1 MNGTKTYRPARVESV
16 LCVRELY
23 SLHYFSYSRSFAF
36 EGEAHPFWEL
46 VCCGAGEAEVHDGDN
61 AFLRGQGQ
69 AMRPAPA
76 VPHNV
81 RPARAGTGSR

>member
-1 MNGTKTYRPARVESV
+1 MSGTKTYRPARVESV

-46 VCCGAGEAEVHDGDN
+46 I
-61 AFLRGQGQ
+61 
-69 AMRPAPA
+69 
-76 VPHNV
+76 
-81 RPARAGTGSR
+81 